1 MGNRRRSR
9 ELAMQALFQI
19 EMIQDDSEEALELF
33 CRHFRVSKS
42 VRPFFLRL
50 VEGVKECQPEIDALI
65 ERFSQNWKIGRMS
78 RVDRNVLRVAVYELL
93 HCHDIP
99 PKVSINEAIDIAKR
113 FGTEDSGAFIN
124 GILDSVRISL
134 EKENPGKPGKTPTQE
149 TNPFVLAIDD

>member
-19 EMIQDDSEEALELF
+19 EMIQDDSTEAVELF

-42 VRPFFLRL
+42 VKPFFLRL
-50 VEGVKECQPEIDALI
+50 VEGVREFQSEIDALI
-65 ERFSQNWKIGRMS
+65 ERFSENWKISRMS

-124 GILDSVRISL
+124 GILDSVRISI
-134 EKENPGKPGKTPTQE
+134 EKESGLHPDKSPEQA
-149 TNPFVLAIDD
+149 TNPLGLAIDD

>member
-19 EMIQDDSEEALELF
+19 EMIHDDSTEAVELF
-33 CRHFRVSKS
+33 CTHFRVSKS

-50 VEGVKECQPEIDALI
+50 VEGVKEFRQEIDALI
-65 ERFSQNWKIGRMS
+65 ERFSENWKIGRMS

-93 HCHDIP
+93 HCDDIP
-99 PKVSINEAIDIAKR
+99 PKVSINEAIDIAKK
-113 FGTEDSGAFIN
+113 FGTEDSGSFIN

-134 EKENPGKPGKTPTQE
+134 EKETPVQPEESPGQIPNPSG
-149 TNPFVLAIDD
+149 LMIDD

>member
-1 MGNRRRSR
+1 
-9 ELAMQALFQI
+9 MQALFQI
-19 EMIQDDSEEALELF
+19 EMIQDDSTEAVELF
-33 CRHFRVSKS
+33 CKHFRVSKS

-50 VEGVKECQPEIDALI
+50 IEGVKEFQPEIDALI
-65 ERFSQNWKIGRMS
+65 ERFSENWKMSRMS
-78 RVDRNVLRVAVYELL
+78 RVDRNVLRLAIYELL

-134 EKENPGKPGKTPTQE
+134 EKENPVQAENHLGS
-149 TNPFVLAIDD
+149 AIDD